1 MSRQVSLL
9 VVRTMAAMVVVV
21 KFEKG
26 GLSPWNVDPAL
37 FSVARGNMPHQTLTP
52 VLSTGVV

>member
-37 FSVARGNMPHQTLTP
+37 FSVARVTCHIKP
-52 VLSTGVV
+52 